1 MKECDDR
8 PHEITKTP
16 SETLDVMEV
25 KGMNMPA
32 LHGRVVLMK
41 RKIGVYSWTFLFSLC
56 AVAFSSYA
64 KENRRG
70 NPFFKLEHVLLW
82 DMWATVQQDG
92 T

>member
-1 MKECDDR
+1 MY
-8 PHEITKTP
+8 I
-16 SETLDVMEV
+16 L
-25 KGMNMPA
+25 G
-32 LHGRVVLMK
+32 
-41 RKIGVYSWTFLFSLC
+41 LFSLFFLC

-82 DMWATVQQDG
+82 DTWATVQQDG

>member
-1 MKECDDR
+1 M
-8 PHEITKTP
+8 T
-16 SETLDVMEV
+16 EV
-25 KGMNMPA
+25 KGVNTPA
-32 LHGRVVLMK
+32 LHARVVLMK
-41 RKIGVYSWTFLFSLC
+41 EKLVYILGLFSLFFLC

-82 DMWATVQQDG
+82 DTWATVQQDG